1 LNGWVARIDIVP
13 LLLNIYRIP
22 HAKRRTLNTKP
33 KSHTPNQ
40 STMLPR
46 AKKKFGQHFLTD
58 QHIIDK
64 IVAAI
69 APKRDDVMIEIG
81 PGPGALTAPLIK
93 YLNHL
98 HAVEIDRDL
107 ASALRTRFPETQF
120 SLHELDV
127 LSFDFAVLNGSFR
140 CVGNLPY
147 NISTPFL
154 FHLGAYADQLID
166 GTFML
171 QKEVVDRMVA
181 APDTAAYGRLSVML
195 QYRFA
200 MSHLFDVPPEA
211 FTPPP
216 KVNSAI
222 VRVTPLD
229 ANRLQA
235 NDNKRFAALVT
246 AGFGQ
251 RRKTL
256 SNTLKPFLTAAD
268 ITACGIDPV
277 RRAETLSV
285 AEFVKLADSKV

>member
-1 LNGWVARIDIVP
+1 
-13 LLLNIYRIP
+13 
-22 HAKRRTLNTKP
+22 
-33 KSHTPNQ
+33 
-40 STMLPR
+40 MLPR

-58 QHIIDK
+58 RHYIDR
-64 IVAAI
+64 IVSAI
-69 APKRDDVMIEIG
+69 QPMHNDVMIEIG
-81 PGPGALTAPLIK
+81 PGPGALTRPL
-93 YLNHL
+93 LGQLDHL

-107 ASALRTRFPETQF
+107 AAALRGEFDEAAVT
-120 SLHELDV
+120 LHEQDV
-127 LSFDFAVLNGSFR
+127 LAFDFSVLGGRFR

-154 FHLGAYADQLID
+154 FHLGTYADQLID

-181 APDTAAYGRLSVML
+181 PPDSADYGRLSVML

-200 MSHLFDVPPEA
+200 MTRLFIVPPGA

-216 KVNSAI
+216 KVDSAI
-222 VRVTPLD
+222 VRMSPLAAD
-229 ANRLQA
+229 RLQA
-235 NDNKRFAALVT
+235 RDETRFAAIVT

-256 SNTLKPFLTAAD
+256 GNTLKPFMNAD
-268 ITACGIDPV
+268 QISNCGIDPK

-285 AEFVKLADSKV
+285 AEFVALADAIAGNAPAMKS